1 MPLPQIL
8 VPEQISEYKKVLK
21 EEKSKQNA
29 YNSEEEPTVWP
40 LRIQPSIPPFSLDG
54 QIECSVAKSLKSTP
68 EKI

>member
-29 YNSEEEPTVWP
+29 I
-40 LRIQPSIPPFSLDG
+40 IQKKNPQFGLFGSSQAFHHFL
-54 QIECSVAKSLKSTP
+54 
-68 EKI
+68 